1 MPGPTTSGTNT
12 WVINE
17 NTPEKTGSLG
27 SKAKRLV
34 DLTDSYDS

>member
-12 WVINE
+12 GVINE

-27 SKAKRLV
+27 SKTNPLV
-34 DLTDSYDS
+34 DLTNSYES